1 MKEDI
6 HITVLIPSYEYV
18 DGISRIFNHFKLS
31 AYKDGIDIIV
41 FDDSKSDKI
50 KNLVHENILF
60 KYGKIKYQKNDV
72 SLGAVNN
79 WNMLIENAQSDYIFV
94 LHQDECPIDL
104 NFFYNLKK
112 IIQEH
117 NMPDLVFLR
126 CVHLV
131 SKNSFAP
138 YFFSRFTQLVLKY
151 FPQYLFLRNVT
162 GSPSNI
168 IVRNSVVE
176 KFDNNLQWLV
186 DVDWFFS
193 MLKKNPSWIFAK
205 KLQIL
210 SVKDDET
217 SITQS
222 ISRDIKS
229 ILLKE
234 LKYLKNKHKNLFI
247 FQLMK
252 PSHFFEYFYTY
263 IEKLLWYLLKIFSLI
278 AAIFT
283 KKKLPNWWKSN
294 SAVNKTT
301 HNCSSNI
308 I

>member
-18 DGISRIFNHFKLS
+18 DGISRIFNHFELS
-31 AYKDGIDIIV
+31 AYKDGVDIIV
-41 FDDSKSDKI
+41 FDDSESDKI

-60 KYGKIKYQKNDV
+60 KSGKIQYQKNDV

-79 WNMLIENAQSDYIFV
+79 WNMLIENAQSDYLFV

-104 NFFYNLKK
+104 SFFFNLKK

-126 CVHLV
+126 CAHLV

-151 FPQYLFLRNVT
+151 FPQYLFLRNVI

-193 MLKKNPSWIFAK
+193 MLKTNPSWIFAK

-210 SVKDDET
+210 SVKDNET

-222 ISRDIKS
+222 ILSDIKS

-247 FQLMK
+247 FRLMK
-252 PSHFFEYFYTY
+252 PSHIFEHFFAY
-263 IEKLLWYLLKIFSLI
+263 IEKLLWYLLKIFSI
-278 AAIFT
+278 KAATFT

-294 SAVNKTT
+294 LTEK
-301 HNCSSNI
+301 
-308 I
+308 